1 MVIDLHAHYVPPELA
16 ELLRAR
22 TRAPRIERL
31 PAANEVFHLPIGSLS
46 FSSGYTDIDERTRFL
61 NDVGIDMQLLSL
73 PGLFGIDSLPVR
85 EAQPLVRLFN
95 EQVAKVCQR
104 FPERFLGLA
113 ALPLADIDAARA
125 ELEHCVGK
133 LGLCGTI
140 LPVNNFLTLDQAGRL
155 APIFRIADALK
166 LHIFVHPG
174 RRPDELPRDSN
185 EKVAV
190 PFTDNFLPRQALAV
204 QSQVASAMITLLF
217 SNFLA
222 DYPNASVH
230 VANLGGT
237 LPMVIER
244 MDHAARL
251 RAPEQPLPSTRLR
264 GGSVHVDCSSL
275 GPLGLELA
283 VAAFGADKVVIGTDC
298 PIFRADW
305 TLEAVRKA
313 RISDEDRRAI
323 LCENAKRLL
332 RPLHAT

>member
-1 MVIDLHAHYVPPELA
+1 MPPELA
-16 ELLRAR
+16 QHLRAR

-31 PAANEVFHLPIGSLS
+31 PAGGEVLHLPIGSLS
-46 FSSGYTDIDERTRFL
+46 FSSGYTDIDERMRFL
-61 NDVGIDMQLLSL
+61 GDIGIDMQLLSL
-73 PGLFGIDSLPVR
+73 PGLFGIDSLPAH

-95 EQVAKVCQR
+95 EQVAQVCQR
-104 FPERFLGLA
+104 FPQRFLGLA
-113 ALPLADIDAARA
+113 ALPLADMDAACA
-125 ELEHCVGK
+125 ELEYCVRR

-140 LPVNNFLTLDQAGRL
+140 LPVNGFLTLEEAGRL
-155 APIFRIADALK
+155 APVLRIADALK

-174 RRPDELPRDSN
+174 RRPDELPPDSD
-185 EKVAV
+185 EQAAL

-251 RAPEQPLPSTRLR
+251 RAPGEPLPSARLR
-264 GGSVHVDCSSL
+264 ASRVHVDCSSL
-275 GPLGLELA
+275 GPLALELA
-283 VAAFGADKVVIGTDC
+283 VAVFGADKIVIGTDC

-305 TLEAVRKA
+305 TLEAVGKA
-313 RISDEDRRAI
+313 RISDADRRAI

-332 RPLHAT
+332 HPLRAT

>member
-1 MVIDLHAHYVPPELA
+1 MPPELA
-16 ELLRAR
+16 QHLRAR
-22 TRAPRIERL
+22 AHAPRIERL
-31 PAANEVFHLPIGSLS
+31 PAGGEVLHLPIGSLA

-61 NDVGIDMQLLSL
+61 SGVGIDMQLLSL
-73 PGLFGIDSLPVR
+73 PGLFGIDSLPLH

-95 EQVAKVCQR
+95 EQVAQVCQR
-104 FPERFLGLA
+104 FPQRFLGLA
-113 ALPLADIDAARA
+113 ALPLADMDAACA
-125 ELEHCVGK
+125 ELEHCVGR
-133 LGLCGTI
+133 LGLCGAI
-140 LPVNNFLTLDQAGRL
+140 LPVNGFLTLEQAGRL
-155 APIFRIADALK
+155 APILRMADALK

-174 RRPDELPRDSN
+174 RRPDEFPGDSN
-185 EKVAV
+185 EKVAL
-190 PFTDNFLPRQALAV
+190 PFADNFLPRQALAV
-204 QSQVASAMITLLF
+204 QSQVASAMITLIF

-251 RAPEQPLPSTRLR
+251 RSPDQPLPSALIR
-264 GGSVHVDCSSL
+264 GSRVHVDCSSL
-275 GPLGLELA
+275 GPLALELA
-283 VAAFGADKVVIGTDC
+283 VAAFGADKVMIGTDC

-323 LCENAKRLL
+323 LCENANRLL
-332 RPLHAT
+332 RPLCAT

>member
-1 MVIDLHAHYVPPELA
+1 M
-16 ELLRAR
+16 
-22 TRAPRIERL
+22 
-31 PAANEVFHLPIGSLS
+31 
-46 FSSGYTDIDERTRFL
+46 RFL
-61 NDVGIDMQLLSL
+61 SGVGIDMQLLSL
-73 PGLFGIDSLPVR
+73 PGLFGIDSLPVH
-85 EAQPLVRLFN
+85 EALPLVRPFN
-95 EQVAKVCQR
+95 EQVAQICRRCPQ
-104 FPERFLGLA
+104 RFLGLA
-113 ALPLADIDAARA
+113 ALPFADVDAACA
-125 ELEHCVGK
+125 EFEYCVGT
-133 LGLCGTI
+133 LGLCGAI
-140 LPVNNFLTLDQAGRL
+140 LPVNGFLTPDRAARF
-155 APIFRIADALK
+155 APILRMADASK

-174 RRPDELPRDSN
+174 RRPDELPGDSN
-185 EKVAV
+185 ETAAL

-217 SNFLA
+217 SDFLA

-251 RAPEQPLPSTRLR
+251 RAPEQPLPSARIR
-264 GGSVHVDCSSL
+264 DSRVHVDCSSL

-313 RISDEDRRAI
+313 RMPDADRRAI
-323 LCENAKRLL
+323 LCGNAKKLL
-332 RPLHAT
+332 RPLHATRTRLA